1 MRIKEQLCNIV
12 KNLKSELNLTYD
24 QMVLLGEGGFHKSQI
39 TSILNQ
45 GGQNVSVEVIVDVIL
60 SLGGEIEIHETNRSD
75 LQEIKKRLEAL
86 SSKG

>member
-1 MRIKEQLCNIV
+1 MRLKEQLCNII

-39 TSILNQ
+39 TSILKHN
-45 GGQNVSVEVIVDVIL
+45 GDNVSVDVIVDVIK

-86 SSKG
+86 STKG